1 MNSFSFLPPPPP
13 FYSLLWSCPPPP
25 LKVFFP
31 PVFIAHCTLPKKRKV
46 TVLQMTIVPLLPPSS
61 SVRIPRLF
69 LLAALYG
76 RRNFFR
82 GGKKSLKKISSVQF
96 SLSAPSL
103 SLSLSPYPQDRRFFP
118 ILLLST
124 EQTILFLQRKL
135 ILLLLL
141 LLFLHFGISHSDERR
156 SIATAAWAESRQ
168 RRLFLLGFQAAPP
181 TDLFPNYGSKKKVS
195 FSSPLLSSSL
205 LSSSPSLR
213 LCLFALEAAVFTVL
227 VSGSEKERERD
238 CKRRLGGCNPHYFFY
253 FTLRK
258 SHRYFIF
265 F

>member
-82 GGKKSLKKISSVQF
+82 GGKKSKKKNILCPILTKCPF
-96 SLSAPSL
+96 SFSL
-103 SLSLSPYPQDRRFFP
+103 SLSLP
-118 ILLLST
+118 
-124 EQTILFLQRKL
+124 
-135 ILLLLL
+135 
-141 LLFLHFGISHSDERR
+141 
-156 SIATAAWAESRQ
+156 SRQ
-168 RRLFLLGFQAAPP
+168 KILSDPP
-181 TDLFPNYGSKKKVS
+181 PFHRANNI
-195 FSSPLLSSSL
+195 
-205 LSSSPSLR
+205 
-213 LCLFALEAAVFTVL
+213 VFTAETDPPPPPPPPLPPFWDLSQRRKTINSDSCLSWVEAETIIFARI
-227 VSGSEKERERD
+227 SGGAANRSFPKLRIEK
-238 CKRRLGGCNPHYFFY
+238 
-253 FTLRK
+253 K
-258 SHRYFIF
+258 S
-265 F
+265 